1 MIWAGIRQ
9 IKLDKNA
16 ELENK
21 AEKRPSVGSAVFKA
35 KVWLKIKLVFV

>member
-1 MIWAGIRQ
+1 MIWTGIRQ

-21 AEKRPSVGSAVFKA
+21 AEKSPSVGLPCSKPKFG
-35 KVWLKIKLVFV
+35 

>member
-1 MIWAGIRQ
+1 MIWTGIRQ

-21 AEKRPSVGSAVFKA
+21 AEKMPSVGSAVFKA
-35 KVWLKIKLVFV
+35 IVWLKI

>member
-21 AEKRPSVGSAVFKA
+21 AKGGQV
-35 KVWLKIKLVFV
+35 LVLPCSKPKFG

>member
-21 AEKRPSVGSAVFKA
+21 AEKRPSVGFAVL
-35 KVWLKIKLVFV
+35 KVKFWRKVK